1 MTLFRYW
8 KISLGLIVVFV
19 AGAVTGSVA
28 THQWIAHQFNSALN
42 FDNWKGGVMHVLQS
56 KLNLTPEQHEKIAA
70 LVDARGQEI
79 RQCFNKAFGDSGHL
93 LVRLQAEV
101 DQVLTPEQRL
111 IHAQMKREFRAEI
124 KRRFHADLPEER

>member
-8 KISLGLIVVFV
+8 RIGLGLIVVFV

-28 THQWIAHQFNSALN
+28 THQWIGHRFNSALN

-70 LVDARGQEI
+70 LVDARGQEF
-79 RQCFNKAFGDSGHL
+79 RQCCSKAFDDSAVTSWSGC
-93 LVRLQAEV
+93 RWKWI
-101 DQVLTPEQRL
+101 RC
-111 IHAQMKREFRAEI
+111 
-124 KRRFHADLPEER
+124 